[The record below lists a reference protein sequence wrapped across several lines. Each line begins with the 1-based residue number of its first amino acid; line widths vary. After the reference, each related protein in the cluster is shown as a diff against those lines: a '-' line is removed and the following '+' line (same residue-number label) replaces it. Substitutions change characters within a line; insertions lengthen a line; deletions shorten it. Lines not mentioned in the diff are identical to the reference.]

1 MVKNAAT
8 VAAVAALCCQSAMSF
23 STVGGATHKRP
34 RAQVACNVQQQQY
47 EYPIPS
53 LPRKEQV
60 PSRKS
65 VISSWVS
72 SDEVPLDDRRRSKLL
87 SFPVEADGLRNV
99 DQRIVAEIIK
109 DPKIEVIDTFLVL
122 LSCFL
127 AAVSTSNTVD
137 LKTMAQIIRV
147 ENVIAYMFAAE
158 FFVRWFSDFSWKGI
172 LGYLSRP
179 LVLVDILVVIVPLL
193 PIIIPNNAE
202 AYNIL
207 PSWLTSTSGLINL
220 RLLRVL
226 RLQRVLQSMDTFA
239 EFTEA
244 LGYEKTEIKPYKLQL
259 ARVVISVFTLL
270 SISSGLIY
278 TTEHNVN
285 PDIPDYFTALYFG
298 LTTLTTVGFGD
309 IVVISPEGRFVV
321 CASILAGGKSH
332 SSFALDCVQPST
344 FSNLEIWSGTIHFLS
359 FLAQSFLPS
368 STIKIASR
376 CDSCTGRCSCG
387 GTP

>member
-1 MVKNAAT
+1 
-8 VAAVAALCCQSAMSF
+8 
-23 STVGGATHKRP
+23 
-34 RAQVACNVQQQQY
+34 
-47 EYPIPS
+47 
-53 LPRKEQV
+53 
-60 PSRKS
+60 
-65 VISSWVS
+65 
-72 SDEVPLDDRRRSKLL
+72 
-87 SFPVEADGLRNV
+87 
-99 DQRIVAEIIK
+99 
-109 DPKIEVIDTFLVL
+109 
-122 LSCFL
+122 
-127 AAVSTSNTVD
+127 
-137 LKTMAQIIRV
+137 MAQIIRV

-332 SSFALDCVQPST
+332 SSFALDCVQRSAFYLLEFGDMVQYHTFPNSHNLSYHLPPSKLLVAVIPAQAAALVEAL
-344 FSNLEIWSGTIHFLS
+344 LERETYKNAAGTKNTLQSTGLPPGSPDQSISAAMSDVVCPKCGSGKHWRASQFCWNCG
-359 FLAQSFLPS
+359 S
-368 STIKIASR
+368 SLYEESTLE
-376 CDSCTGRCSCG
+376 
-387 GTP
+387 